1 MSAAQLCWNNVSDY
15 HGGCKATHEPNQCEA
30 EEWEGI
36 SVEIN
41 GRKTQRT
48 MWHCCLPSNL
58 HCSVWKKG
66 KKGWQHQHQCSHSKQ
81 KGLLFSEDACNRHRM
96 GKDAKQLAGK
106 LTASAV
112 TVWKYFNKLETI
124 SKMVDSSDSVRRQR
138 AALCRLS
145 VYFSSMIKFTAKR
158 QATGDRLPS
167 SRCYFCRP
175 LLAAPLGFL
184 PLPAH
189 TNTALA
195 TTKANMCDLL
205 PFTASGAEKKQ
216 KTTTMDRRTHRI

>member
-1 MSAAQLCWNNVSDY
+1 MRGDQCSD
-15 HGGCKATHEPNQCEA
+15 Q
-30 EEWEGI
+30 
-36 SVEIN
+36 
-41 GRKTQRT
+41 
-48 MWHCCLPSNL
+48 
-58 HCSVWKKG
+58 WKKNAEDHVALLSAIKSALLCVEEG
-66 KKGWQHQHQCSHSKQ
+66 NKGWQHQHQHRCSHSKQ

-106 LTASAV
+106 LTASTV

-138 AALCRLS
+138 AALCRPS

-158 QATGDRLPS
+158 QATGDRPPS

-205 PFTASGAEKKQ
+205 QFTTSGGEKKTKKQ
-216 KTTTMDRRTHRI
+216 QWTDWPSHLATISSSAE